1 MKVIRPITITN
12 NNLISST
19 IADVDSDTTLYSSA
33 TTYALNDKV
42 TMNDN
47 SIAVTMTIADPAV
60 ITWASHELI
69 VGMPISFTTTGALP
83 TGLLASTTYFIS
95 KIVTTSTFEVS
106 EIVGGVSVRTS
117 GAQSGTHTATLQ
129 WHRVYQSLQASNTA
143 NNPRKASSAAWWQEI
158 GASNKWAMFDGSI
171 TSQSVGTTI
180 TVRIRTPAYFDTVAL
195 LNVKGGTYTITTLT
209 SALATTYTTGAVSL
223 TSSAW
228 PSDPADPY
236 AITGLTQTTEQLEN
250 VFITG
255 LNLNLA
261 NSYYVDITIAAAKA
275 ASMSAIGACLV
286 GNSAYFGS
294 AVYGASVGIQDYSVI
309 EQDEFGNYSIV
320 PRTFSKKGSFTVY
333 ILATIIDKVFELL
346 TRLRATPALYMGSSG
361 TTATVIYGFPSE
373 WSIVLEQPTYYVL
386 NIEIKGLT

>member
-1 MKVIRPITITN
+1 MKAIRPIVITN

-19 IADVDSDTTLYSSA
+19 LADVDADAVAYSTA

-42 TMNDN
+42 TFNDPPL
-47 SIAVTMTIADPAV
+47 AVTMTIADPCI
-60 ITWASHELI
+60 ITWAGHEFVLWN
-69 VGMPISFTTTGALP
+69 PISFTTTGALP
-83 TGLLASTTYFIS
+83 TGIVASTTYFIS
-95 KIVTTSTFEVS
+95 KIVSLDTFEIS
-106 EIVGGVSVRTS
+106 ETIGGVSVRTS
-117 GAQSGTHTATLQ
+117 GSQSGTHTATLQ
-129 WHRVYQSLQASNTA
+129 WHRTYKSLQAGNL
-143 NNPRKASSAAWWQEI
+143 NNSPRKASGAAWWQET
-158 GASNKWAMFDGSI
+158 GASNKWAMFDGSV

-223 TSSAW
+223 TSTAW

-236 AITGLTQTTEQLEN
+236 AITLMTQTTEQLEN

-255 LNLNLA
+255 LNLSLTG
-261 NSYYVDITIAAAKA
+261 SYYVDITIAAAKA
-275 ASMSAIGACLV
+275 ASMSAIGACLI
-286 GNSAYFGS
+286 GNSVYFGG

-309 EQDEFGNYSIV
+309 DQDEFGNYSIV

-333 ILATIIDKVFELL
+333 IVATTIDKVFELL
-346 TRLRATPALYMGSSG
+346 TRLRSTPCLYMGSSG
-361 TTATVIYGFPSE
+361 TTSTVIYGFPSE

-386 NIEIKGLT
+386 NIEIRGLT